1 MTKIEKDR
9 IRLKAAIV
17 EQNLDMLD
25 YEQMRG
31 IYLATLQIAKYK
43 ERGDVQTV
51 AFEIDAE
58 NYAEEK
64 KSEVGKIVRCCFL
77 MDANKLHRL
86 YITALNMI

>member
-9 IRLKAAIV
+9 IVLKAAIV

-64 KSEVGKIVRCCFL
+64 KSEVGKNVRCCFL

-86 YITALNMI
+86 YITALNRI

>member
-9 IRLKAAIV
+9 IGLKAAIV

-31 IYLATLQIAKYK
+31 IYLATLQIAKDK
-43 ERGDVQTV
+43 QRGHVQTV

-58 NYAEEK
+58 NCTLPKAEDA
-64 KSEVGKIVRCCFL
+64 VVRSRIHRFL
-77 MDANKLHRL
+77 
-86 YITALNMI
+86 I

>member
-51 AFEIDAE
+51 AFEIGAE
-58 NYAEEK
+58 TYAEDKKMEVEK
-64 KSEVGKIVRCCFL
+64 IARICFL

-86 YITALNMI
+86 YITALNML

>member
-9 IRLKAAIV
+9 IVLKAAIV

-64 KSEVGKIVRCCFL
+64 KREVGKIVRCCFL